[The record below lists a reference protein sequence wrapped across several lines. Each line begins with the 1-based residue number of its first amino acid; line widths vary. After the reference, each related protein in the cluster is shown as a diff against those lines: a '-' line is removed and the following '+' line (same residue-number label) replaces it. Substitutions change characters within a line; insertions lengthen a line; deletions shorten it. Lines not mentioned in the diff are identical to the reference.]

1 MEENTFTKVE
11 LPILETERLRLRML
25 KLEDAEDVFIMRS
38 DPDVMKYI
46 PRPMAKSID
55 DAVALINLINESI
68 QEQTKFN
75 WGITFKDTDQV
86 IGIIGF
92 PNIKLEHARAEIGY
106 TLTKKWHRHGIMKE
120 ALKCVMKYGFE
131 KMRLHTIEAIIDAE
145 NIASGSLLKSVGFRE
160 EAYFKEDFLF
170 NGIFRNSIHFGMLD
184 SEAKQL
190 GIIV

>member
-1 MEENTFTKVE
+1 MEPTNTKFQ

-25 KLEDAEDVFIMRS
+25 KLEDAENVYIMRS

-106 TLTKKWHRHGIMKE
+106 TLTKKWHRYGIMKE

-131 KMRLHTIEAIIDAE
+131 KMQLHTIEAIIDAE

-170 NGIFRNSIHFGMLD
+170 NGIFRNSIHFGMLE

-190 GIIV
+190 GIIG